1 MPMAGLIALLSLS
14 SVSFSLHESIFH
26 GDGGCPH
33 AGGHHACGAH
43 HEGESEE
50 NEEDLPCPVLLFAEG
65 CLLHDFFPDLSAS
78 ESSISE
84 SGFFV
89 ARHLWVSHKVDP
101 FGARDPPVGA

>member
-1 MPMAGLIALLSLS
+1 MPPCRS
-14 SVSFSLHESIFH
+14 
-26 GDGGCPH
+26 
-33 AGGHHACGAH
+33 HHACGAH

-84 SGFFV
+84 SGFFF